1 MYRPTAGDKAT
12 LICPS
17 YVDGTNTDHYTLF
30 GLETIMERL
39 DGGIRYDLGRD
50 FLGSARLNLQHY
62 LWKDTLNYDIHP
74 SIPVAH
80 DHLHIADVGTGT
92 G

>member
-1 MYRPTAGDKAT
+1 MHRPTAEDKAT

-17 YVDGTNTDHYTLF
+17 YVDGTDTDHYTLF

-39 DGGIRYDLGRD
+39 EGGIRYDLGRD

-80 DHLHIADVGTGT
+80 DHLRIADVGTGT